1 MTARELQRLTC
12 SRPGSQEL
20 SVGYPPPG
28 ADNLLERCFRG
39 DLAAREFSDTPPAI
53 IIGSSGIEVD
63 DQLMTIAIVLIVLAV
78 LFVVGGL
85 ILKALWWMFVIA
97 AILLVVGIVMGYLRR
112 GRTRV

>member
-1 MTARELQRLTC
+1 M
-12 SRPGSQEL
+12 

-39 DLAAREFSDTPPAI
+39 DLATQEFSDTPPAI
-53 IIGSSGIEVD
+53 IIGSRSIEVD